1 MVEDAGTLGVSEDC
15 NLGEVAYVEEG
26 GKVLHLER
34 DNMEA

>member
-1 MVEDAGTLGVSEDC
+1 MVEDAGTLGASEDC